1 VFRTKVGNKLKLNFM
16 ESDVF
21 DPGTEW
27 TLEFYFL
34 HMRVYVDQMK

>member
-1 VFRTKVGNKLKLNFM
+1 M
-16 ESDVF
+16 EADVF

-34 HMRVYVDQMK
+34 HMRVNGGLIKFL